1 MSNEHSRFYNGFALH
16 KQRLKALVNRCSD
29 TMKDFWVSTANLLI
43 TSYLTTFRMQRAH
56 CFYDN
61 ESHYSNVAMRQVYE
75 TSLLEAS
82 VRDIFWDIDGDLDRI
97 QRARVDEKD
106 HGVFQQRAMY
116 AVAEGQKLVDDGIYV
131 EPTRVTAELG

>member
-1 MSNEHSRFYNGFALH
+1 VFRHHE
-16 KQRLKALVNRCSD
+16 RLLGEYSQPADYILPDNIQNATRP
-29 TMKDFWVSTANLLI
+29 L
-43 TSYLTTFRMQRAH
+43 
-56 CFYDN
+56 FYDN

-82 VRDIFWDIDGDLDRI
+82 FRDIFWDIDGDLDRI
-97 QRARVDEKD
+97 QRARVDEED